1 MIRKN
6 RPSVPIS
13 HNLARFSHFVI
24 VLAGVL
30 SGTAGAWAATVHADA
45 LVIVNSASP
54 GFTNFGHRIRPY
66 LENFGVPYAVL
77 DLASQ
82 PLESSIEGYPL
93 LILGHKQLGDGCTNL
108 DDRAQNQITEAVRNG
123 TGLVNFDSDLQLS
136 GTNRYQFIQDI
147 FGFSYNGTVAISNLI
162 ITPPQPPHFITA
174 LHASDYYYYRTPT
187 NSLMPRL
194 VLSNGT
200 ALAQAQGNPLVIVAN
215 FGLGRAVQWATYEWM
230 APEAVGPLGG
240 LDDLVWR
247 GFVWAAQ
254 KPFVLRG
261 LPPFWWVNI
270 ANEFGFKPWMG
281 LFIDYIDTRKATAV
295 RDLVNAGLATAGIHS
310 FNDLHKVYF
319 NEGTGVSY
327 ADSELSNNIA
337 QCLQFLTNNAIHHSS
352 VLIAHSGALGTNT
365 AWALQ
370 ALGVEFPFI
379 KSYPGTRQ
387 SAPWLMIGP
396 YRYYDRQEPG
406 DISWPTWYA
415 DFLNVPGYPE
425 FSRFFNCG
433 TEIRDGCLN
442 EWCPSP
448 ATNDL
453 AQTIQNGTRQLRRDL
468 DSFALATLF
477 THEFRLISNA
487 YAQPVSGI
495 ISTDLWR
502 AMLQG
507 IVSNLAPYQP
517 IYVTL
522 DDACRYVRATRTSR
536 LESSTFDPTAGIL
549 RATFSGTAELSTVAY
564 TFIETN
570 GVITN
575 FASFVPSFSGGSTNY
590 WPIGPVQ
597 QPASI
602 QLTPL
607 QASLAPFE
615 SIQFSAVVL
624 DASFRP
630 LWPQPTVQWSTSGG
644 GTIDGTGLFIAGTQ
658 LGGPFIVTASVGGI
672 IATATVTVACSGPL
686 PPPQPV
692 RIVCPLQLVV
702 ITNSAASPPLASSF
716 NTNSWL
722 FTYSNRDALLA
733 DGWSFIG
740 TNAIGLPR
748 NTEITNPANGA
759 VASYDQTNHPGIL
772 RIPCDYSDLW
782 GTGGYSRNMLLRPL
796 PTNWVSVV
804 AAMDFFPIASGE
816 AAHLTLYQNDDN
828 YLQAGR
834 SFNGVL
840 QRVTMTIE
848 TNGVA
853 TTIFSP
859 PWTNSSSDPVLLRLS
874 RSGPQDAVVQD
885 SFWTGGTWATVGQIK
900 CNLNQPQIALW
911 AGGTPWPGYTNG
923 GRCMDLR
930 RLEITTQTNLPTV
943 LTYSLLEAPQ
953 GASIDQNGVIKWTP
967 GLDQAPSTNWITSV
981 VVDNGSPAQSA
992 TNRVQVVV
1000 LPASQC
1006 YPDVGASISGAG
1018 LELSWPG
1025 NWSNYVVECTA
1036 SLDGSSPWLPITN
1049 IQTAPD
1055 LHFYI
1060 TVPLTNTQ
1068 QYFRLRRSTSR

>member
-1 MIRKN
+1 M
-6 RPSVPIS
+6 
-13 HNLARFSHFVI
+13 
-24 VLAGVL
+24 VLAGAL
-30 SGTAGAWAATVHADA
+30 SCGSSTRAATVRADA

-54 GFTNFGHRIRPY
+54 GFAGFQQRIQPY
-66 LENFGVPYAVL
+66 LGNFGVPYAVL

-82 PLESSIEGYPL
+82 PLDSSIGNYPL
-93 LILGHKQLGDGCTNL
+93 LIIGHKQIGDVCTNL
-108 DDRAQNQITEAVRNG
+108 DDRAQNQITEAVRKG
-123 TGLVNFDSDLQLS
+123 TGLVNFDSELQLS
-136 GTNRYQFIQDI
+136 GTNRYRFIQDI

-174 LHASDYYYYRTPT
+174 LHESDYYYYRTPT
-187 NSLMPRL
+187 NSLML
-194 VLSNGT
+194 QLGLSNGT
-200 ALAQAQGNPLVIVAN
+200 ALAQAQGNPLVVVAN
-215 FGLGRAVQWATYEWM
+215 FGLGRAVQWATYDWM

-261 LPPFWWVNI
+261 LPPFLTLRMDDVAGENDPAVPPFWWVNI

-281 LFIDYIDTRKATAV
+281 LFTDYIDTRKGSAV
-295 RDLVNAGLATAGIHS
+295 RDLVNAGLATAGIHA

-319 NEGTGVSY
+319 DEGASASY
-327 ADSELSNNIA
+327 PDAVLSNNIA
-337 QCLQFLTNNAIHHSS
+337 QCLQFLTNNGIHHSS
-352 VLIAHSGALGTNT
+352 ALIAHSGAIGTNT

-379 KSYPGTRQ
+379 KSYPGTLQ
-387 SAPWLMIGP
+387 SAPWLKIGP
-396 YRYYDRQEPG
+396 YRLYDPQHPG

-415 DFLNVPGYPE
+415 DFLNTPGYPE
-425 FSRFFNCG
+425 FGRFFNCG

-448 ATNDL
+448 DTNSL
-453 AQTIQNGTRQLRRDL
+453 ADTIRNGTRQLTRDL

-536 LESSTFDPTAGIL
+536 LESSTFDPDSGTVT
-549 RATFSGTAELSTVAY
+549 ATFSGTAELDTVAY
-564 TFIETN
+564 TFVETN

-575 FASFVPSFSGGSTNY
+575 LVSDVPPFSTATNVLLS
-590 WPIGPVQ
+590 PGQHPVL
-597 QPASI
+597 I
-602 QLTPL
+602 RLTPF
-607 QASLAPFE
+607 QTSLAPFQ
-615 SIQFSAVVL
+615 SKQFSAVVL
-624 DASFRP
+624 DGSFRP
-630 LWPQPTVQWSTSGG
+630 LWTQPTVQWSTSGG
-644 GTIDGTGLFIAGTQ
+644 GSIDGTGLFIAGTQ

-686 PPPQPV
+686 PPPQPARV
-692 RIVCPLQLVV
+692 VCPLQPMV
-702 ITNSAASPPLASSF
+702 ITNTAASPPTAFGFS
-716 NTNSWL
+716 TNSWL
-722 FTYSNRDALLA
+722 FTYSNREALLA
-733 DGWSFIG
+733 DGWSFDG
-740 TNAIGLPR
+740 TKANGLLR
-748 NTEITNPANGA
+748 NTEITNSANRA
-759 VASYDQTNHPGIL
+759 IASYDQTNHPGIL
-772 RIPCDYSDLW
+772 RIPCDSGDLW
-782 GTGGYSRNMLLRPL
+782 GTSYNNSTNTLLRPL
-796 PTNWVSVV
+796 STNWVSVV
-804 AAMDFFPIASGE
+804 AAMDFFPIAPGE

-848 TNGVA
+848 TNGAA
-853 TTIFSP
+853 TTIFST

-874 RSGPQDAVVQD
+874 RSGSADAVVQD
-885 SFWTGGTWATVGQIK
+885 SFWTGGTWATVGQIR

-930 RLEITTQTNLPTV
+930 WLEITTQTNLPTV

-953 GASIDQNGVIKWTP
+953 GASIDQNGVMNWTP
-967 GLDQAPSTNWITSV
+967 GLDQAPSTNWITCV
-981 VVDNGSPAQSA
+981 VIDNGSPAQSA
-992 TNRVQVVV
+992 TNRFQVVV

-1006 YPDVGASISGAG
+1006 YPTLAATISGAG

-1025 NWSNYVVECTA
+1025 NWTNYVMEGST
-1036 SLDGSSPWLPITN
+1036 SIDGSSPWLPITN

-1068 QYFRLRRSTSR
+1068 QFFRLRRSTSR